1 MAQSF
6 PHVKASA
13 FMMRTLE
20 MSLTS
25 VSTTEILHASVR
37 TNLFLNVSKR
47 RSYLFDSR
55 ELICNES

>member
-1 MAQSF
+1 M
-6 PHVKASA
+6 KASA